1 VPLVSLLAWSVGL
14 LVQGLRPIDDRPLEV
29 TAAPSSQMPP
39 IVLPPRN
46 RVSTGRLV
54 GHDGAP
60 IEGALV
66 SLVAAD
72 EPHWGYTNAD
82 GTFRLE
88 GLQRGPWTITF
99 SAASHQPF
107 VTTLPDDGNPAT
119 VRLPDA
125 PRVLPTLPWH
135 ATSTLRGIVVLSTPN
150 TRRTSS
156 TASASG
162 PTSTPNG
169 PDDTPASSR
178 ATTKRSLAGVELLFT
193 PVQPLDEI
201 DAPLPRRTTCDAE
214 GRFVLDDLQVGDYTV
229 LVLPEWAQNGT
240 WPDLSRTDGAP
251 PTRWTQRAGDGSE
264 LSIPIVAGG
273 LRGVVADRQG
283 GPIEGALVLVASE
296 ALPER
301 VWPPVTADARGAF
314 EVLDLPPGKYV
325 VSVRAGSGSHR
336 SVATVPEG
344 RVVDVALPPL
354 SVERPPAR

>member
-1 VPLVSLLAWSVGL
+1 MPLVSLLAWGVGF

-29 TAAPSSQMPP
+29 TAAPSGQMPP

-125 PRVLPTLPWH
+125 PRVLPTLPRH
-135 ATSTLRGIVVLSTPN
+135 ATSTLRGLVV
-150 TRRTSS
+150 RGTSS
-156 TASASG
+156 TASAPG
-162 PTSTPNG
+162 ATSTPSSA
-169 PDDTPASSR
+169 DETPAASR
-178 ATTKRSLAGVELLFT
+178 ATTKRSLAGIELLFT
-193 PVQPLDEI
+193 PVLPLDEI

-240 WPDLSRTDGAP
+240 WPDLSRADGAA
-251 PTRWTQRAGDGSE
+251 PTRWTQRAGDAGE

-325 VSVRAGSGSHR
+325 VSVRAGSGSFR
-336 SVATVPEG
+336 AVSTVAANE
-344 RVVDVALPPL
+344 VVDVALPPL
-354 SVERPPAR
+354 SVERPPTR